1 MASMDQET
9 ARGSTH
15 ALFKAISEKFVS
27 TIMDAASEGKKLG
40 VEDPRRI
47 IHSMKVG
54 LAITLVSLF
63 YYFDPLYQ
71 GFGVSA
77 MWAVITVVVV
87 FEFSVG
93 ATLGRGVNREIA
105 TLLAGSLGVGAH
117 RLASFAGER
126 LEPMLIGLSV
136 FFVAS
141 AVTFVRFYPKL
152 KARYDYGFLVFI
164 LTFCLISVSG
174 YRDDEVLDMAHKR
187 LSTILIGG
195 SAAVAD
201 YILICPVWAGED
213 LHNLVASNIENL
225 GIFLEGTFSVTGRIF
240 FCTF

>member
-9 ARGSTH
+9 ARGSTR
-15 ALFKAISEKFVS
+15 ALFKAIPEKFVS

-93 ATLGRGVNREIA
+93 ATLGRGVNRGIA

-117 RLASFAGER
+117 RLASFGGER

-141 AVTFVRFYPKL
+141 AVTYVRFYPKL
-152 KARYDYGFLVFI
+152 KARYDYGFLIFI

-195 SAAVAD
+195 SAAVAVC
-201 YILICPVWAGED
+201 ILICPVWTGED
-213 LHNLVASNIENL
+213 LHNLVASNVENL
-225 GIFLEGTFSVTGRIF
+225 GIFLEVERRVVTVVRP
-240 FCTF
+240 TPN